1 MKDIIQLDSLDKRI
15 LNALQK
21 DANLNGIALAE
32 AVSSSPA
39 SCWRRIR
46 AMQDAGILNKPVYLV
61 DRIAV
66 NKDIDVICMLKLVS
80 HSELDAISFES
91 FINQQDNIVECYTV
105 SGEWD
110 YLLRIVETDIRSY
123 ETFLKKVLLRHPT
136 VAHANSRFALSR
148 IKYTT
153 AIPV

>member
-1 MKDIIQLDSLDKRI
+1 MMKDIIQLDSLDKRI

-66 NKDIDVICMLKLVS
+66 NKDIDVI
-80 HSELDAISFES
+80 
-91 FINQQDNIVECYTV
+91 
-105 SGEWD
+105 
-110 YLLRIVETDIRSY
+110 
-123 ETFLKKVLLRHPT
+123 
-136 VAHANSRFALSR
+136 
-148 IKYTT
+148 
-153 AIPV
+153 